1 MSKNKDRI
9 NISKTKD
16 EIISIYDENDNYIGK
31 DSRINMR
38 KNNLIHRCTTIL
50 ILNEK
55 NEILVQTRA
64 LTKEYCPGYLSAVS
78 GGIISEGETVEE
90 NAQKELEE
98 ELGIDLNKTKYKLQ
112 FLRKYF
118 YEEKNLCKAWIYEYY
133 MRITEEESNN
143 IVFKDHEVDRIDWFT
158 KEQLLKIY
166 ENPESKI
173 TPAGKEIIKE
183 LEDAH
188 IL

>member
-1 MSKNKDRI
+1 MDKKEKRMNIENTKN
-9 NISKTKD
+9 
-16 EIISIYDENDNYIGK
+16 EIISIYDENDNYVGK

-50 ILNEK
+50 ILNQK

-64 LTKEYCPGYLSAVS
+64 LTKEYCPGYMSDVT
-78 GGIISEGETVEE
+78 GGIVCEGETVES

-98 ELGIDLNKTKYKLQ
+98 ELGIDISKTKNKLQ

-118 YEEKNLCKAWIYEYY
+118 YEEKNICKVWIYEFFI
-133 MRITEEESNN
+133 RITDDEAKN
-143 IVFKDHEVDRIDWFT
+143 IKFKDHEVSKIDWFT
-158 KEQLLKIY
+158 KDSLLKIY
-166 ENPESKI
+166 SDPNSKI
-173 TPAGKEIIKE
+173 TSAGKQIIKE
-183 LEDAH
+183 LEDKQ

>member
-1 MSKNKDRI
+1 MSKEGTRL

-16 EIISIYDENDNYIGK
+16 EIISIYDEKDNYVGK
-31 DSRINMR
+31 DTRINMR

-55 NEILVQTRA
+55 NEILVQTRS
-64 LTKEYCPGYLSAVS
+64 LSKEYCPGYLSAVS
-78 GGIISEGETVEE
+78 GGVVCDGEEVEM

-118 YEEKNLCKAWIYEYY
+118 YEEKDICKAWVYEYY
-133 MRITEEESNN
+133 FRITDEESKK
-143 IVFKDHEVDRIDWFT
+143 IQFKDHEVERIDWFS
-158 KEQLLKIY
+158 KAELLRIY
-166 ENPESKI
+166 ENPHSKI

-183 LEDAH
+183 LEDCH
-188 IL
+188 VL

>member
-1 MSKNKDRI
+1 MDKKDNHL
-9 NISKTKD
+9 NIEKTKD

-38 KNNLIHRCTTIL
+38 KNNLIHHCTTIL
-50 ILNEK
+50 ILNEQ
-55 NEILVQTRA
+55 NDILVQTRA

-78 GGIISEGETVEE
+78 GGIVCEGENVES
-90 NAQKELEE
+90 NAEKELEE

-118 YEEKNLCKAWIYEYY
+118 FEEKNICKAWVYEYY
-133 MRITEEESNN
+133 IRITEEESKR
-143 IVFKDHEVDRIDWFT
+143 IIFKDHEVDRIDWLS
-158 KEQLLKIY
+158 KEELLKIY
-166 ENPESKI
+166 DNPESKI

-183 LEDAH
+183 LEELH

>member
-1 MSKNKDRI
+1 MEKKENRI

-78 GGIISEGETVEE
+78 GGIICEGETVEY

-98 ELGIDLNKTKYKLQ
+98 ELGIDLNKTKHKLQ

-118 YEEKNLCKAWIYEYY
+118 YEEKNICRAWVYEYY
-133 MRITEEESNN
+133 IRITDEESKN
-143 IVFKDHEVDRIDWFT
+143 IIFKDHEVDRIDWFSK
-158 KEQLLKIY
+158 KELLKIY

-173 TPAGKEIIKE
+173 TPTGKEIIKE
-183 LEDAH
+183 LEDAL

>member
-1 MSKNKDRI
+1 MNKKENKL

-16 EIISIYDENDNYIGK
+16 EIISIYDENDNYVGK

-50 ILNEK
+50 ILNER

-64 LTKEYCPGYLSAVS
+64 LSKEYCPGYLSAVS
-78 GGIISEGETVEE
+78 GGIICEGESVEF
-90 NAQKELEE
+90 NAQKELED
-98 ELGIDLNKTKYKLQ
+98 ELGIDLNVTKNKLQ

-118 YEEKNLCKAWIYEYY
+118 FEEKNICKAWVYEYY
-133 MRITEEESNN
+133 VRITDEESKN
-143 IVFKDHEVDRIDWFT
+143 ITFKDHEVSRIDWY
-158 KEQLLKIY
+158 KKNELLKIY
-166 ENPESKI
+166 ENPESRI

-183 LEDAH
+183 LEDIH

>member
-1 MSKNKDRI
+1 MSQEGNRL

-16 EIISIYDENDNYIGK
+16 EIISIYDENDNYVGK
-31 DSRINMR
+31 DTRINMR

-55 NEILVQTRA
+55 NKILVQTRS
-64 LTKEYCPGYLSAVS
+64 LSKEYCPGYLSAVS
-78 GGIISEGETVEE
+78 GGVVCDGEDVEM

-118 YEEKNLCKAWIYEYY
+118 YEEKDICKAWVYEYY
-133 MRITEEESNN
+133 FRITEEESKK
-143 IVFKDHEVDRIDWFT
+143 IQFKDHEVERIDWFS
-158 KEQLLKIY
+158 KDELLRIY
-166 ENPESKI
+166 ENPDSKI

-183 LEDAH
+183 LEDCH
-188 IL
+188 VL

>member
-1 MSKNKDRI
+1 MDKKENII
-9 NISKTKD
+9 NIAKTKD
-16 EIISIYDENDNYIGK
+16 EIIAIYDENDNYIGK
-31 DSRINMR
+31 DSRFNMR

-50 ILNEK
+50 ILNEN

-64 LTKEYCPGYLSAVS
+64 LTKEFCPGYLSAVS
-78 GGIISEGETVEE
+78 GGIIGDGETVEF

-98 ELGIDLNKTKYKLQ
+98 ELGIDLNKTKNKLQ

-118 YEEKNLCKAWIYEYY
+118 YEEKNICKAWVYEYY
-133 MRITEEESNN
+133 IRITDEESKN
-143 IVFKDHEVDRIDWFT
+143 ILFKDHEVDRIDWFT
-158 KEQLLKIY
+158 KEKLLKIY

>member
-1 MSKNKDRI
+1 MSSESNHM
-9 NISKTKD
+9 NISQTKD
-16 EIISIYDENDNYIGK
+16 EIVSIYDINDNYIGI
-31 DSRINMR
+31 DSRYNMR
-38 KNNLIHRCTTIL
+38 KKNLIHRCTTIL
-50 ILNEK
+50 ILNER

-78 GGIISEGETVEE
+78 GGVLCQGETVEL
-90 NAQKELEE
+90 NAKKELEE
-98 ELGIDLNKTKYKLQ
+98 ELGINLDKTKYKLQ

-118 YEEKNLCKAWIYEYY
+118 YEEKNLCHCWIYEYY
-133 MRITEEESNN
+133 IRITDEESKK
-143 IVFKDHEVDRIDWFT
+143 IVFKDHEVDRIDWYS
-158 KEQLLKIY
+158 KNELLKIY

-183 LEDAH
+183 LEDLK

>member
-1 MSKNKDRI
+1 MSKREERI
-9 NISKTKD
+9 NVSKTKD
-16 EIISIYDENDNYIGK
+16 EIISIYDENDNYVGK

-55 NEILVQTRA
+55 NEILVQTRS
-64 LTKEYCPGYLSAVS
+64 LKKEYCPGYLSAVS
-78 GGIISEGETVEE
+78 GGVLCEGENVEG

-98 ELGIDLNKTKYKLQ
+98 ELGIDISKTKYKLQ

-118 YEEKNLCKAWIYEYY
+118 YEEKNICKAWVYEYY
-133 MRITEEESNN
+133 IRITDEEIKN
-143 IVFKDHEVDRIDWFT
+143 IVFKDHEVDRIDWFS
-158 KEQLLKIY
+158 KNELLKIY

-183 LEDAH
+183 LEDSH

>member
-1 MSKNKDRI
+1 MSQEGNRI
-9 NISKTKD
+9 IISKTKN
-16 EIISIYDENDNYIGK
+16 EIISIYDENDNYVGK

-78 GGIISEGETVEE
+78 GGILCDGETVEM

-98 ELGIDLNKTKYKLQ
+98 ELGIDLNKTKNKLQ

-118 YEEKNLCKAWIYEYY
+118 YEEKNICKAWVYEYY
-133 MRITEEESNN
+133 VRITDEESKN
-143 IVFKDHEVDRIDWFT
+143 ITFKDHEVDRIDWFS
-158 KEQLLKIY
+158 KNELLKIY
-166 ENPESKI
+166 ENPDSKI

-183 LEDAH
+183 LEECH
-188 IL
+188 VL

>member
-1 MSKNKDRI
+1 MTQKEKRI
-9 NISKTKD
+9 NIEKTKD
-16 EIISIYDENDNYIGK
+16 EVISIYDENDNYVGK
-31 DSRINMR
+31 DTRINMR

-50 ILNEK
+50 ILNER

-64 LTKEYCPGYLSAVS
+64 LSKEYCPGYLSAVS
-78 GGIISEGETVEE
+78 GGVLCDGESVEL
-90 NAQKELEE
+90 NAFKELDE

-118 YEEKNLCKAWIYEYY
+118 FEEKYCRCWVYEYY
-133 MRITEEESNN
+133 IRITDDESKN
-143 IVFKDHEVDRIDWFT
+143 ITFKDREVACVDWYS
-158 KEQLLKIY
+158 KDELLKIY
-166 ENPESKI
+166 EDPESKI

-183 LEDAH
+183 LEDIH

>member
-1 MSKNKDRI
+1 
-9 NISKTKD
+9 
-16 EIISIYDENDNYIGK
+16 
-31 DSRINMR
+31 MR

-64 LTKEYCPGYLSAVS
+64 LSKEYCPGYLSAVT
-78 GGIISEGETVEE
+78 GGVICEGETIES
-90 NAQKELEE
+90 NAKKELEE

-118 YEEKNLCKAWIYEYY
+118 FDEKNIARAWVYEYY
-133 MRITEEESNN
+133 LRLTNQEIKNIT
-143 IVFKDHEVDRIDWFT
+143 FKDNEVSAINWF
-158 KEQLLKIY
+158 KKDELLKLY
-166 ENPESKI
+166 ETPGSKI

-183 LEDAH
+183 LELLN
-188 IL
+188 II

>member
-1 MSKNKDRI
+1 MEKKENKL

-16 EIISIYDENDNYIGK
+16 EIISIYDENDNYVGF

-55 NEILVQTRA
+55 NEILIQTRA
-64 LTKEYCPGYLSAVS
+64 LSKEYCPGYLSAVS
-78 GGIISEGETVEE
+78 GGVVCEGENVES

-98 ELGIDLNKTKYKLQ
+98 ELGININTTKNKLQ

-118 YEEKNLCKAWIYEYY
+118 FEEKNICRAWAYEYY
-133 MRITEEESNN
+133 IIITDEESRN
-143 IVFKDHEVDRIDWFT
+143 ITFKDHEVSRIDWYN
-158 KEQLLKIY
+158 KDELLKIY

-183 LEDAH
+183 LEDIN

>member
-1 MSKNKDRI
+1 MERKEKRI
-9 NISKTKD
+9 EIEKTKD

-31 DSRINMR
+31 ESRINMR

-50 ILNEK
+50 ILNER

-64 LTKEYCPGYLSAVS
+64 LSKEFCPGYLSAVS
-78 GGIISEGETVEE
+78 GGVICDGESVEY
-90 NAQKELEE
+90 NAHKELEE

-118 YEEKNLCKAWIYEYY
+118 YEEKNLCKCWVYEYY
-133 MRITEEESNN
+133 IRITDKEIKN
-143 IVFKDHEVDRIDWFT
+143 ITFRDNEVSRIDWFT
-158 KEQLLKIY
+158 KDALLKIY
-166 ENPESKI
+166 EDPESKI

-183 LEDAH
+183 LEDVH

>member
-1 MSKNKDRI
+1 MSQKEERI
-9 NISKTKD
+9 NVSKTKD
-16 EIISIYDENDNYIGK
+16 EIISIYDENDNYVGK

-50 ILNEK
+50 ILNER

-78 GGIISEGETVEE
+78 GGVLCEGESVEG

-98 ELGIDLNKTKYKLQ
+98 ELGIDISKTKYKLQ

-118 YEEKNLCKAWIYEYY
+118 YEEKNICKAWVYEYY
-133 MRITEEESNN
+133 IRITDDE
-143 IVFKDHEVDRIDWFT
+143 IRKIIFKDHEVDRIDWLS
-158 KEQLLKIY
+158 KNELLKIY

-183 LEDAH
+183 LEDSH